1 MTTENNPPPAPGPGF
16 STRLGQALRIFL
28 RTLARLLLILLVLA
42 LIGLALYYGIPAA
55 YTRFIQPVQANTL
68 KLESLQTSQAQ
79 VDQQM
84 TQNLSGLQSR
94 LGTLEAQNAI
104 DAQVIA
110 TMQSRLT
117 SVDTSAGGAE
127 SQLKASTE
135 RLDALDAS
143 IKQISVELSA
153 ITTTLKS
160 DQADIQGLA
169 EKVQAGDPEVKS
181 LYYELQLL
189 KGMELITRS
198 RLFLSQNNS
207 GLAQQDIQ
215 SAYDLLGELQNQV
228 PPYQT
233 EAVIAV
239 VQSLKQALANL
250 PEAPILAA
258 DNLEVAWKLLVHGL
272 PGQTP
277 QAAEAL
283 GNIQF
288 ITPTITTSITS
299 TLTLTITPSTVF
311 TLTATMTPSPMST
324 SLPGSVTPTP

>member
-1 MTTENNPPPAPGPGF
+1 MTTTNNPPPAPGPGF
-16 STRLGQALRIFL
+16 TNRLGQALRIFL
-28 RTLARLLLILLVLA
+28 RMLARLLLILLVLG

-84 TQNLSGLQSR
+84 TQNYTGLQSR

-117 SVDTSAGGAE
+117 SVDTSAGSAE

-160 DQADIQGLA
+160 DQADFQGLA

-181 LYYELQLL
+181 LYYEIQLL

-228 PPYQT
+228 PYQT
-233 EAVIAV
+233 GAVIAV

-258 DNLEVAWKLLVHGL
+258 DNLEVAWQLLVHGL
-272 PGQTP
+272 PSQTS

-283 GNIQF
+283 GNNQF
-288 ITPTITTSITS
+288 ITPTITSSITS
-299 TLTLTITPSTVF
+299 TLTLTITPSAVF
-311 TLTATMTPSPMST
+311 TLTATMTPSPVST
-324 SLPGSVTPTP
+324 SLPASVTPTP